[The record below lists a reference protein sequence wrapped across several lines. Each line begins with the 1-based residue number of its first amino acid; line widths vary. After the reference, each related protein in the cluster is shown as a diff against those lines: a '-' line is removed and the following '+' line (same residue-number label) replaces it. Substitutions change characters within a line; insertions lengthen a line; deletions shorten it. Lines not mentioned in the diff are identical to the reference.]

1 MADTENQ
8 AVNDNVNLAAPKGK
22 KAGAGHKVLK
32 HRDHV
37 LLRPDTYVG
46 STERSEQEMWVYDA
60 SIDKMVYRQVT
71 YAPALYKI
79 FDEIIVNSA
88 DHKQR
93 DNTMKNLKVDVS
105 KEKGTISVFND
116 GNGILIIESEEVDEK
131 TKRNLWVPEMI
142 FGVLL
147 SGSNYNDDEERL
159 GGGRNGYGAKLTN
172 IFSTEFTLETVYVN
186 PETGGKRV
194 QAEWT
199 DNMSKKGKL
208 SKSSEK

>member
-116 GNGILIIESEEVDEK
+116 GNGIPIIESEEVDEK

-186 PETGGKRV
+186 PETGEAKEYK
-194 QAEWT
+194 QTWT
-199 DNMSKKGKL
+199 DNMSKKE
-208 SKSSEK
+208 SHV